1 MGRYSQLVYN
11 PLSWYWNRHQL
22 LAILVRTH
30 LVIFVLMSSLPPDPL
45 QTWLYDTFGALLLSA
60 FVSLTCATVSIH
72 SRNHSYQIY
81 GQQSNFA
88 VCTVSL

>member
-30 LVIFVLMSSLPPDPL
+30 LVIFLLMSSLPPDPL

-60 FVSLTCATVSIH
+60 FVSLTCVTVSIH

-81 GQQSNFA
+81 GQQSNVS